1 MRTALFTCLVLLS
14 GAPDAPLQLQNP
26 SQPGARKSE
35 TRHLVLTV
43 SAPDGT
49 AIPGKR
55 TSLWLDVAPKPKMH
69 VYAPEQ
75 KELIPISLTLEAD
88 ESFKAHPPKFP
99 KAEKY
104 FFEPLNETQLV
115 YSKQFRIVQDVTIAA
130 TPAMRERARDAGA
143 TLTISGTLR
152 YQACDDKVCYM
163 PESLS
168 VSWAVPL
175 APAGR

>member
-1 MRTALFTCLVLLS
+1 MRTAIFACLVLLS
-14 GAPDAPLQLQNP
+14 GAPDAPLQFQNP
-26 SQPGARKSE
+26 SQSGAGKSE
-35 TRHLVLTV
+35 TPHLVLTV
-43 SAPDGT
+43 SSPDGSV
-49 AIPGKR
+49 IPGTR
-55 TSLWLDVAPKPKMH
+55 TSLWLDVALKPKMH

-75 KELIPISLTLEAD
+75 KELIPISLTLAAD

-115 YSKQFRIVQDVTIAA
+115 YSKRFRIVQDVTIAA
-130 TPAMRERARDAGA
+130 IPAMHERAREAGA

-163 PESLS
+163 PESLP
-168 VSWAVPL
+168 VSWTL
-175 APAGR
+175 RLDPAEH

>member
-1 MRTALFTCLVLLS
+1 MRTALFTCLVLLT
-14 GAPDAPLQLQNP
+14 GAPGAPLQFQSP
-26 SQPGARKSE
+26 SQPRARKSE
-35 TRHLVLTV
+35 TPHLVLTV
-43 SAPDGT
+43 SPPDGT
-49 AIPGKR
+49 AIPGTR
-55 TSLWLDVAPKPKMH
+55 TSLWLDVGPKPKMH

-75 KELIPISLTLEAD
+75 KDLIPISLTLEAD

-115 YSKQFRIVQDVTIAA
+115 YSRQFRIVQDVTIAA

-163 PESLS
+163 PESLP
-168 VSWAVPL
+168 VSWTVPL